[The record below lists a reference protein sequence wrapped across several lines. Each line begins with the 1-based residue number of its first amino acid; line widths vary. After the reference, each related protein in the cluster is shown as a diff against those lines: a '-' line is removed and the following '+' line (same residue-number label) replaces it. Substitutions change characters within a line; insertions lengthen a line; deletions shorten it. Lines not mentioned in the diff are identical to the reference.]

1 MNKEW
6 KKNKE
11 WKNKS
16 VFISPS
22 ILAADFS
29 CLVDEVGKVLE
40 LGADMI
46 HFDVMD
52 GVFVPN
58 ISFGIPVV
66 ESLRKR
72 FDNVFFDV
80 HLMIVEPERYVL
92 DFVKA
97 GGNLITFHIESTRH
111 PHRVIENIKKT
122 GAKVGVALNPGT
134 PVILLKE
141 IFDILDVVLV
151 MSVNPG
157 FYGQSF
163 ISSSLKKISELDV
176 VRKENGFDFL
186 IEVDGGL
193 NEKNVEKVILAG
205 ANILVFGAFLFKGTT
220 TENFKFILDKI
231 RVMDKIKL
239 EEIKLE
245 D

>member
-1 MNKEW
+1 MKQMMNKE
-6 KKNKE
+6 KD
-11 WKNKS
+11 KS

-29 CLVDEVGKVLE
+29 RLGDEVSKVLE

-58 ISFGIPVV
+58 LSLGIPVV

-72 FDNVFFDV
+72 FENVFFDV

-97 GGNLITFHIESTRH
+97 GGNLITFHIEATRH
-111 PHRVIENIKKT
+111 PHRVIEMIKKA
-122 GAKVGVALNPGT
+122 GAKAGVALNPGT
-134 PVILLKE
+134 PVIFLKE
-141 IFDILDVVLV
+141 IFDILDAVLV

-163 ISSSLKKISELDV
+163 IPSSLKKISELDV
-176 VRKENGFDFL
+176 IRKENGFDFL

-193 NEKNVEKVILAG
+193 NEKNVERVISAG
-205 ANILVFGAFLFKGTT
+205 ANILVFGAFLFKGAT
-220 TENFKFILDKI
+220 TENFRYIVDKI
-231 RVMDKIKL
+231 RISK
-239 EEIKLE
+239 
-245 D
+245 

>member
-1 MNKEW
+1 MKET
-6 KKNKE
+6 KKEQMSRTGK
-11 WKNKS
+11 KGKS
-16 VFISPS
+16 IFISPS

-29 CLVDEVGKVLE
+29 CLGDEVRKVLE

-66 ESLRKR
+66 ESLRKK

-97 GGNLITFHIESTRH
+97 GGNLITFHIEATRH
-111 PHRVIENIKKT
+111 PHRVIEAIKKS

-134 PVILLKE
+134 PIIFLKE
-141 IFDILDVVLV
+141 LFDILDVVLV

-157 FYGQSF
+157 FYGQEF
-163 ISSSLKKISELDV
+163 ISSSLKKISELDII
-176 VRKENGFDFL
+176 RRENGFNFL
-186 IEVDGGL
+186 IGVDGGL
-193 NEKNVEKVILAG
+193 NEENVEKVISAG
-205 ANILVFGAFLFKGTT
+205 ANILVFGAFLFKGDTQK
-220 TENFKFILDKI
+220 NFQTVIDKLRI
-231 RVMDKIKL
+231 DNS
-239 EEIKLE
+239 E
-245 D
+245 